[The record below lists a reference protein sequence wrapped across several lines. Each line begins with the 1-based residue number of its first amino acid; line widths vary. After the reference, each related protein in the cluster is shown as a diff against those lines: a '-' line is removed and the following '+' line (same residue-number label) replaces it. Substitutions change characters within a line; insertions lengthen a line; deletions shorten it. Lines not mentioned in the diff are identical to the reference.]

1 MNKVEEF
8 FKHNN
13 LPFTVRYLN
22 ESTATVDLA
31 AAALGE
37 KPERIAKTLS
47 FQVKDDYIVVVFAGT
62 ARMDNKKYKQT
73 FGVKA
78 KMLSAEQALEYIGHP
93 VGGVCP
99 FALPGNVK
107 VYLDQSLQ
115 QFDYIY
121 PAAGTPNSAVKMSPQ
136 ELYMATEGSW
146 VEVSQDLEA
155 KI

>member
-8 FKHNN
+8 FKNKN
-13 LPFTVRYLN
+13 LPFTVQYLN
-22 ESTATVDLA
+22 ESTATVELA

-62 ARMDNKKYKQT
+62 ARIDNKKYKHT
-73 FGVKA
+73 FGAKA
-78 KMLSAEQALEYIGHP
+78 KMLSAEQALECIGHP

-99 FALPGNVK
+99 FALPQNVK
-107 VYLDQSLQ
+107 VYLDNSLL
-115 QFDYIY
+115 QFDYVY

-136 ELYMATEGSW
+136 ELHAATDGNW
-146 VEVSQDLEA
+146 VEVSQ
-155 KI
+155 

>member
-8 FKHNN
+8 FKQNN
-13 LPFTVRYLN
+13 LPFTVQYLN

-62 ARMDNKKYKQT
+62 ARIDNKKYKQT

-78 KMLSAEQALEYIGHP
+78 KMLSADQALEHIGHP

-99 FALPGNVK
+99 FALPDNVK

-136 ELYMATEGSW
+136 ELHGATAGAW
-146 VEVSQDLEA
+146 VEVSQ
-155 KI
+155 